1 MVIENDVRMV
11 IWQLFSTHAQQIRF
25 PETSAGFRERHDCT
39 EYFIDLFGGLKFTI
53 IVSLVLFQ
61 FITHTH
67 TYNASSGG
75 GGISIIKFV

>member
-1 MVIENDVRMV
+1 MMFE
-11 IWQLFSTHAQQIRF
+11 WLFGNFLAHTHNRYVSQKRALDFGNGMIALNILLIF
-25 PETSAGFRERHDCT
+25 
-39 EYFIDLFGGLKFTI
+39 FGGLKFTI